1 MTPVQ
6 DKDKYIPGEEREDPP
21 IGLYKI
27 GACSSLYHL
36 FQHSTLRPEK
46 LNLFFL
52 HRRLPGFFLLKLPL
66 FMLFCGIQVVFTR
79 KA

>member
-27 GACSSLYHL
+27 VKMDGGEAGVFHSRLFLAIFPILCSFRL
-36 FQHSTLRPEK
+36 FSVSQ
-46 LNLFFL
+46 
-52 HRRLPGFFLLKLPL
+52 GFTKS
-66 FMLFCGIQVVFTR
+66 
-79 KA
+79 